1 MAIDVTAEVYIARST
16 GDVAAYVVNPEND
29 AIWIGGIKS
38 ARMLTDPPVGGGTRV
53 ARVASFMGKRIEY
66 TPEVVAYEANSLL
79 TMKTDKTFDML
90 ISYEFEDS
98 EDGTIVRIR
107 IQGGGSGFFK
117 LAAPLLGPAVKRNIK
132 GDLRNLKFILENGSP
147 GAECD

>member
-29 AIWIGGIKS
+29 AVWIGGIKS
-38 ARMLTDPPVGGGTRV
+38 ARMLTDPPVGVGTRV

-79 TMKTDKTFDML
+79 TMKTDKPFDML

-98 EDGTIVRIR
+98 EGGTIVRIR

-132 GDLRNLKFILENGSP
+132 GDLRNLKAILEALPTGV
-147 GAECD
+147 